1 MEARAVSKY
10 IRLGPRKVGQVLKL
24 ISGKSVNEAYGITKF
39 VRRRA
44 VIAVEKT
51 LKSAVA
57 NLKSTKDLN
66 QIYVSEAHVG
76 QGPSLKR
83 MRPAAMG
90 RGVLYKRK
98 MCHITI
104 KVKEKEKEKEKGKVK
119 VKGKGKEE

>member
-1 MEARAVSKY
+1 MEAKAVSKFV
-10 IRLGPRKVGQVLKL
+10 RLGPRKVGQVLKL
-24 ISGKSVNEAYGITKF
+24 ISGKSVNEAYDITKF
-39 VRRRA
+39 IHRRA
-44 VIAVEKT
+44 VTAVEKT

-57 NLKSTKDLN
+57 NLKSTKDLS
-66 QIYVSEAHVG
+66 QIYVSEVHVG

-104 KVKEKEKEKEKGKVK
+104 KVKEKEEGKKE
-119 VKGKGKEE
+119 